1 MRFADIFTMAL
12 AALGQQKV
20 RTALTLLGVAVGSFV
35 LVASLSIGIGVQGV
49 IIKELRRNDQL
60 RRITLWGGVS
70 SEPEV
75 PAAELEVKGDMD
87 DAKRERLQSVLR
99 RRLAWK
105 YGRPKS
111 PLTLERLKELARLDH
126 VVSVFPDLYA
136 AGRVILDKKAEDVQ
150 CTGIPADESHYRNR
164 LIAGDFLPNNEGKG
178 VVVNEY
184 LLYRMG
190 ITSES
195 AVSQALGK
203 PLRLEFRGYQRSPL
217 TLINLLNPGA
227 GKVSLEE
234 SQVLEK
240 VIRQLPSSL
249 EKLDLTTPE
258 QETLRALLKRQPVEN
273 NENKWSKDFLIAEEF
288 TIIGVVRDPTQ
299 EELDAARIRMH
310 VSLDSDII
318 LPLVTAEE
326 LFARM
331 PYHTTDGF
339 NAATVTVDSE
349 ENVKPMVQVLKD
361 QGYNPF
367 SLVEVLD
374 HLKTNARLIS
384 LFTAFVAAI
393 ALLVACLGITNT
405 MLMTVLERTHE
416 IGVMKAVGA
425 KNRHI
430 ELIFLVEGAA
440 LGLVGGG
447 LGLLLAWLAS
457 FPGNAI
463 GQSMIEKEAQTQLQH
478 AVFVFPLWL
487 TLGIP
492 LFAALVTTVAAFY
505 PARRAARIN
514 PILALRHE

>member
-1 MRFADIFTMAL
+1 
-12 AALGQQKV
+12 
-20 RTALTLLGVAVGSFV
+20 
-35 LVASLSIGIGVQGV
+35 
-49 IIKELRRNDQL
+49 
-60 RRITLWGGVS
+60 
-70 SEPEV
+70 
-75 PAAELEVKGDMD
+75 
-87 DAKRERLQSVLR
+87 
-99 RRLAWK
+99 
-105 YGRPKS
+105 
-111 PLTLERLKELARLDH
+111 
-126 VVSVFPDLYA
+126 
-136 AGRVILDKKAEDVQ
+136 
-150 CTGIPADESHYRNR
+150 
-164 LIAGDFLPNNEGKG
+164 
-178 VVVNEY
+178 
-184 LLYRMG
+184 
-190 ITSES
+190 
-195 AVSQALGK
+195 
-203 PLRLEFRGYQRSPL
+203 
-217 TLINLLNPGA
+217 
-227 GKVSLEE
+227 
-234 SQVLEK
+234 
-240 VIRQLPSSL
+240 VIRQLPASL
-249 EKLDLTTPE
+249 EKLDLTNPE
-258 QETLRALLKRQPVEN
+258 QETLRALLKRQPIEN
-273 NENKWSKDFLIAEEF
+273 NRKEWTMDFLIAEEF

-299 EELDAARIRMH
+299 EELDAARMRMH
-310 VSLDSDII
+310 VSVDSDII

-331 PYHTTDGF
+331 PYHATDGF

-349 ENVKPMVQVLKD
+349 ENVKPIVQALKD
-361 QGYNPF
+361 QGYSPF

-492 LFAALVTTVAAFY
+492 LFAALVTTVAALY